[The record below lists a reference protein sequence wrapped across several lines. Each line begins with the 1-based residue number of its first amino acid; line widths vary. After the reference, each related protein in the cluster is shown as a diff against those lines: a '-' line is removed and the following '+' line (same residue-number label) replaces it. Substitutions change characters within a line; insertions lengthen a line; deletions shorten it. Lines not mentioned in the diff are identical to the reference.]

1 MLLDGRNQKWC
12 GESSQIGGKRF
23 EQDKDRLNRF
33 GLLAAALGM
42 CFGHT
47 ASDLFNSF
55 SSDIIMPALSL
66 VLEIED
72 WQSDTIQLGSTE
84 FKWGEVLKDSIR
96 FLFIAISVFLI
107 LHWMTLENEKSN
119 DP

>member
-1 MLLDGRNQKWC
+1 MVKIENGVARVAKLVGRDLSKIK
-12 GESSQIGGKRF
+12 IG
-23 EQDKDRLNRF
+23 LNRF

-66 VLEIED
+66 VLGIED
-72 WQSDTIQLGSTE
+72 WQSDTVQLGSTE